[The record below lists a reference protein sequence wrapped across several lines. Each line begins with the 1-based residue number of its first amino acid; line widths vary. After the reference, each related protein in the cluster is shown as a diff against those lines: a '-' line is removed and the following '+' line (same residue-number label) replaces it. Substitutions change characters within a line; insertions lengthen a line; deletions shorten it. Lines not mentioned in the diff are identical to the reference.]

1 MKRRI
6 VITGMGCVTPLGA
19 DLESVWS
26 RLLAGESGVGPIS
39 TFDAEGFP
47 VRIAA
52 EVRDWDSATLGGDWE
67 IAPTESRQTQFAVGA
82 AQMAIR
88 HSCLTTSRFDPGRVG
103 VSMGCGEIFPD
114 FLSLARSLSSAWR
127 NSQLQTEDFL
137 QAYFRLAGAHDELC
151 LDPSRPLGYI
161 SAWLD
166 AQGPSLNF
174 TNACASSAVAIGQAM
189 EIIRRDDA
197 DVMVAG
203 GAHSMI
209 HPLGIT
215 GFHRLSTLSTRND
228 EPHRASRPF
237 DRDRDGFV
245 VGEGGA
251 ALILEEY
258 EHARRRGA
266 TILAELRGYGTT
278 HDAFRI
284 TDPRPDGH
292 LAARCIQLAL
302 QDASLMA
309 EDIDYVNAHG
319 SGTVTNDK
327 LETVAI
333 KRAFGSHAERLP
345 ISSTKSMTGHLTTAC
360 GALELVFCVLA
371 LEHQVVPPTINLEVP
386 DPDCDLDYVPN
397 EARELR
403 CAHVL
408 SNSLGFGG
416 QNAALVVSRC

>member
-1 MKRRI
+1 MN
-6 VITGMGCVTPLGA
+6 L
-19 DLESVWS
+19 VWS

-52 EVRDWDSATLGGDWE
+52 EVRDWDPAAVAGDLE
-67 IAPTESRQTQFAVGA
+67 VAPTESRQTKFAVGA

-114 FLSLARSLSSAWR
+114 FLSLARSLGSAWR
-127 NSQLQTEDFL
+127 NSELQTDEFL
-137 QAYFRLAGAHDELC
+137 QAYFRLAGVHDELC

-174 TNACASSAVAIGQAM
+174 TNACASSAVAVGQAM

-215 GFHRLSTLSTRND
+215 GFHRLSTLSTRNN
-228 EPHRASRPF
+228 EPQRASRPF
-237 DRDRDGFV
+237 DRERDGFV

-266 TILAELRGYGTT
+266 DILAELRGYGTT

-302 QDASLMA
+302 QDAALAA

-371 LEHQVVPPTINLEVP
+371 LQHQVVPPTINLEVP

-397 EARELR
+397 EARELS

-408 SNSLGFGG
+408 NNSLGFGG